1 MASQIVDVK
10 IQERYDTEA
19 NWSTHNPVL
28 LIGEIAFSSDKNGQF
43 KIGDGTKN
51 WKQLSYNQIN
61 WASIIGRPSTLNP
74 SLTTLTNQ
82 DLDTV
87 TTLGFYNAA
96 GGNTVTHKPDNV
108 SAFGLLVYKTAGGF
122 TTQELTEG
130 DKSASKKWIRQ
141 HNGTSWSAW
150 TYFYSS
156 LYPQTDGSVLSNI
169 NAGKIS
175 TGTLAAAR
183 LPAVTRSNSTSTGTL
198 GFGGSFP
205 VLDSVTTDTYGRV
218 TAVNTKTLTLPANPN
233 TDTKNTAGSTNSSSK
248 LFLIGAT
255 SQAANPQTYSHD
267 TAYIGTD
274 GCVYSDGKKV
284 SVEGHGHSYL
294 PLSGGTLSNTV
305 SSALTTG
312 TYLAG
317 NQGKA
322 IINSTAAAGSYT
334 MLAKM
339 NSTNGFFTHG
349 AYQDKYLLQYTA
361 KTTVDAETNG
371 ATKSV
376 TILDESGN
384 STFPGTVKAP
394 TFSGSLSGTA
404 TKATQDASGNVL
416 TTSYAASLTASGR
429 TITLKSKS
437 GAVLSTATTQD
448 TTYPVY
454 YKTITTGF
462 VDAYRTQT
470 KGNTSSGEYL
480 AAIRNSTASVN
491 YAPQHSSG
499 MAWGMGDTHGYLMA
513 GYGSPIA
520 YIGGGNADKLNWVR
534 QIAFHEDV
542 TRLLTITV
550 PSSGWSATAP
560 YTQTISNASINAT
573 DAPIVSLSIPTGTS
587 SANAKLINKAYACV
601 DSAVTNDGSITL
613 YCYNKKPVTDFIINV
628 KGI

>member
-87 TTLGFYNAA
+87 TALGFYNAA

-130 DKSASKKWIRQ
+130 DKSAGKKWIRQ

-218 TAVNTKTLTLPANPN
+218 TAVNTKTFTLPANPN

-305 SSALTTG
+305 SSTLTTG
-312 TYLAG
+312 TFLAG

-361 KTTVDAETNG
+361 KATVDAETNSV
-371 ATKSV
+371 TKSV

-384 STFPGTVKAP
+384 SAFPGTVKAP